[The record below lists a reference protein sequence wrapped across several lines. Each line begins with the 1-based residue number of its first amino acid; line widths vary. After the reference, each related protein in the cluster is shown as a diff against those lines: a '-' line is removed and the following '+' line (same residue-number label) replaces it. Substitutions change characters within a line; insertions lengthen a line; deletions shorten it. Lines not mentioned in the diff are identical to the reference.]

1 MNFIVFVVVLASLCA
16 LGSAFSPLRTSAKAK
31 KMTLRAAGFTDSESH
46 IAKGTPMAK
55 PKIGN
60 NIVDVIGGTP
70 MIKLGK
76 LNTSGANILL
86 KLESMEPCNSV
97 KDRIGK
103 SMIEEAEA
111 KGQISPGKTILV
123 EPTSGNTGIGLAM
136 VAAAKGYKLIL
147 TMPASMSLERRVLL
161 KALGAELV
169 LTPGEKGMGGA
180 VAKAEA
186 IVANTEGGFILQQF
200 NNADNPKIHYETTG
214 PEIWYQ
220 TDGKIDMLV
229 GGVGTGG
236 TLTGS
241 TRFLKENNPGMKTV
255 AVEPSESPVLSGGKP
270 GPHKIQGI
278 GAGFIPGNC
287 DQSILDEVL
296 QVSSADSIAMAKKMA
311 TDEGLLVGISSGAAV
326 SAALAMGAK
335 PENKDKNIV
344 AIIPSFGERY
354 LSTILFADLFEES
367 VNQTAESS

>member
-1 MNFIVFVVVLASLCA
+1 MKTKKLT
-16 LGSAFSPLRTSAKAK
+16 LG
-31 KMTLRAAGFTDSESH
+31 AAGFTDSESH

-111 KGQISPGKTILV
+111 KGLINPGKTVLV

-169 LTPGEKGMGGA
+169 LTPAEKGMGGA
-180 VAKAEA
+180 VAKAES
-186 IVANTEGGFILQQF
+186 IVANTEGGYILQQF

-220 TDGKIDMLV
+220 TDGKIDILV

-241 TRFLKENNPGMKTV
+241 TRFLKENNSGMKTV

-287 DQSILDEVL
+287 DQSLLDEVI
-296 QVSSADSIAMAKKMA
+296 QVSSADAIAMAKKMA
-311 TDEGLLVGISSGAAV
+311 TDEGLLVGIP
-326 SAALAMGAK
+326 
-335 PENKDKNIV
+335 PE
-344 AIIPSFGERY
+344 
-354 LSTILFADLFEES
+354 
-367 VNQTAESS
+367 QQ